1 MTTFGSDPEF
11 LLVDDKGLPKSAIG
25 VLPNEECSLEK
36 DGNLY
41 YYDNVLAECTVKP
54 GSTKEEVLNNFR
66 SALKGYAE
74 VVRPYRL
81 TTRASADFPKEE
93 LSNPEAQRAGC
104 APDNCAYTMRM
115 CKPPKKQFQNGTLR
129 SCGGHIHL
137 GENFVVKNEEGP
149 QPIFV
154 IYMMDLFLGIP
165 SLFMDNDPTSQARRS
180 LYGQAGRYRKK
191 AYGVEYRSL
200 GNFWLQSPTF
210 VSTIYDLSMFAVKFV
225 EDGQVNK
232 YWSFDEELFYEA
244 DDISEAFKCTAYD
257 AQALKLAID
266 TSDKEAA
273 KPFLKLAKSH
283 LPTNLAKAITNLSR
297 TRPKDLYDE
306 WNL

>member
-1 MTTFGSDPEF
+1 
-11 LLVDDKGLPKSAIG
+11 
-25 VLPNEECSLEK
+25 
-36 DGNLY
+36 
-41 YYDNVLAECTVKP
+41 
-54 GSTKEEVLNNFR
+54 
-66 SALKGYAE
+66 
-74 VVRPYRL
+74 
-81 TTRASADFPKEE
+81 
-93 LSNPEAQRAGC
+93 
-104 APDNCAYTMRM
+104 
-115 CKPPKKQFQNGTLR
+115 
-129 SCGGHIHL
+129 
-137 GENFVVKNEEGP
+137 
-149 QPIFV
+149 
-154 IYMMDLFLGIP
+154 
-165 SLFMDNDPTSQARRS
+165 
-180 LYGQAGRYRKK
+180 
-191 AYGVEYRSL
+191 
-200 GNFWLQSPTF
+200 
-210 VSTIYDLSMFAVKFV
+210 MFAVKFV